1 MSQCPVCAADIEDD
15 SRFCRA
21 CGTAVDAA
29 APTTPLSATTPLPH
43 VQSQGAR
50 GTGRHDAGGEAR
62 FLPGAL
68 LHERYRIVGLLGRG
82 GMGEVYRADDIKIG
96 QAVALKF
103 LPESLARD
111 AEALKRFT
119 AEVRIGRQVSHPNVC
134 RLYDLIEIDGHH
146 CLTMEFVD
154 GEDLATLLRR
164 IGRLPADKA
173 VEFAR
178 DLTSGLAAAHD
189 KGVIHRDLKPANIMI
204 DGQGRARIA
213 DFGIAAL
220 AEEAERAGFAGTL
233 AYMAP
238 EQLDG
243 APPSVRTDLYALG
256 LVLYETFTGKRLFD
270 APTPGELK
278 ALHARTEPPSL
289 SSTVHDVPPA
299 VEQIVR
305 SCLARDPNAR
315 PASARA
321 VLAALPG
328 GDPLQAAIAAGET
341 PTPAMVAAAGKVGD
355 LSRTAA
361 WGLLLAA
368 FAGLMLIAALAGSTT
383 MIGRLR
389 PELSPDRLSEKAEQ
403 VLTMFGYPSP
413 PADHAAEFVFD
424 HAYLDER
431 AKHGNTAKAW
441 EGIERAQ
448 PGPLLFVYR
457 GGAQALVPQRYAQII
472 FVPSD
477 LGRVDT
483 DDPPL
488 TQSGMTRVVLDRHGR
503 LFEFVAVPPESTD
516 AEPTRG
522 YDWSAALAATG
533 LDVAH
538 LRPGKSMRAAP
549 VDSDSRQ
556 AWDGTYPDQPDATFH
571 VEAAAWHG
579 KAVWFAV
586 LYPWDRPQTPVLPAS
601 VRIALW
607 VVLVIGIACFVGILA
622 IARRNLRLGRGDR
635 KGALRLSIAI
645 FASLALGLLLRA
657 DHVAA
662 IDSEIALI
670 TNIVAQAG
678 FFGWIAWLDYLGL
691 EPYARR
697 RWPMLMISWS
707 RLLAGKWRDPMVGR
721 DVLLGA
727 LGGIAMMLIMG
738 VSVALPSGF
747 GHVQHPPSAQYSTPL
762 SADRHVAFF
771 FLINLYSGF
780 ALGLGG
786 LVGLFML
793 RGVLR
798 INWLV
803 HAITFLFIDFA
814 MIAPNPTLAPW
825 SPEVLLMTAIYYVL
839 LMRIG
844 ALAAGA
850 AAYFIATLS
859 AVPLTLD
866 MHSWYV
872 DRTLIAFGLTGALLL
887 YAFWISLGGKS
898 PLGAAFLEDHDD

>member
-1 MSQCPVCAADIEDD
+1 VKPCPVCAAAVEDD

-21 CGTAVDAA
+21 CGASLDASQA
-29 APTTPLSATTPLPH
+29 TTPLSATTPLPH
-43 VQSQGAR
+43 QPASGSRRADD
-50 GTGRHDAGGEAR
+50 GREAR
-62 FLPGAL
+62 FLPGTL
-68 LHERYRIVGLLGRG
+68 LHERYRIVGVLGRG
-82 GMGEVYRADDIKIG
+82 GMGEVYRADDLKIG
-96 QAVALKF
+96 QTVALKF

-134 RLYDLIEIDGHH
+134 RLYDLIEIDGHP
-146 CLTMEFVD
+146 CLTMEYVD
-154 GEDLATLLRR
+154 GEDLATLLKR

-178 DLTSGLAAAHD
+178 DLTAGLAAAHD

-204 DGQGRARIA
+204 DGQGRARIT

-220 AEEAERAGFAGTL
+220 AEDAERAGFAGTL
-233 AYMAP
+233 VYMAP

-270 APTPGELK
+270 APSPGELK
-278 ALHARTEPPSL
+278 QLHARTEPPSL

-328 GDPLQAAIAAGET
+328 GDPLAAAIAAGET

-355 LSRTAA
+355 LSRSAA
-361 WGLLLAA
+361 WSLLLAA
-368 FAGLMLIAALAGSTT
+368 FAGLILIAALAGPTT
-383 MIGRLR
+383 MIGRLH

-413 PADHAAEFVFD
+413 PTDHASQFVFD
-424 HAYLDER
+424 HAYLDEH
-431 AKHGNTAKAW
+431 AKHGNTPKTW
-441 EGIERAQ
+441 EGIEKVQ

-457 GGAQALVPQRYAQII
+457 GGVQPLVPQHYAQLI
-472 FVPSD
+472 FTPSD
-477 LGRVDT
+477 IGRVDT

-488 TQSGMTRVVLDRHGR
+488 TQSGMTRVILDRRGR
-503 LFEFVAVPPESTD
+503 LFEFIAVPPPRSD
-516 AEPTRG
+516 AEPTRS

-533 LDVAH
+533 LDLAH
-538 LRPGKSMRAAP
+538 LQPGKPSRAAP
-549 VDSDSRQ
+549 VDNDFRQ
-556 AWDGTYPDQPDATFH
+556 AWDGRYPDQPDAPFH

-586 LYPWDRPQTPVLPAS
+586 LYPWDRPQSPVLPAS
-601 VRIALW
+601 LRFALA
-607 VVLVIGIACFVGILA
+607 VVLVLGLACFGGILA

-635 KGALRLSIAI
+635 KGAVRLGTAISLSLVIA
-645 FASLALGLLLRA
+645 LMLRA
-657 DHVAA
+657 DHVAV
-662 IDSEIALI
+662 IDSEISLF
-670 TNIVAQAG
+670 TNIVAQAI
-678 FFGWIAWLDYLGL
+678 FFGWIAWLNYLGL

-697 RWPMLMISWS
+697 RWPQLMISWTRMLDG
-707 RLLAGKWRDPMVGR
+707 RLRDPMVGR
-721 DVLLGA
+721 DVLLGV
-727 LGGIAMMLIMG
+727 LGGIAML
-738 VSVALPSGF
+738 VVTSLAVALPSGF
-747 GHVQHPPSAQYSTPL
+747 GHVQQTPL
-762 SADRHVAFF
+762 SQYTTPLTSDRHIVFF
-771 FLINLYSGF
+771 FLVNLYIGF

-786 LVGLFML
+786 LMGLFMF
-793 RGVLR
+793 RGLFRV
-798 INWLV
+798 NWLV
-803 HAITFLFIDFA
+803 HVATFLFIDFS
-814 MIAPNPTLAPW
+814 IVAPNPTMAVW
-825 SPEVLLMTAIYYVL
+825 SPEALLMTTILYVL

-844 ALAAGA
+844 ALAAGVA
-850 AAYFIATLS
+850 VYFVGTLL
-859 AVPLTLD
+859 VIPVTLD
-866 MHSWYV
+866 MHSWYA

-898 PLGAAFLEDHDD
+898 PFGTAFLDDHDG